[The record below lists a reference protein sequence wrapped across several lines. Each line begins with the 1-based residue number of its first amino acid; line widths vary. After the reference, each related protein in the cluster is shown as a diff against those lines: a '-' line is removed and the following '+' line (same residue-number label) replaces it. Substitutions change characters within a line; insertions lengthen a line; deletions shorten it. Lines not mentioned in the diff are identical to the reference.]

1 MLRWSFGE
9 MGQLA
14 MVGLVLVLVLSCQAA
29 RSSEAKP
36 TLEEK
41 RLGIIRGTAP
51 GIVIF
56 DFGSAKKV
64 EPAASSNGSAEARP
78 TIEAAAPTNWRP
90 RWLSAL
96 PAPSG
101 RPLQAA
107 RRLDA
112 PDQGIPLPTAA
123 SASQAKPPVKAVP

>member
-1 MLRWSFGE
+1 MSGRNDHPLRVLGV
-9 MGQLA
+9 LA
-14 MVGLVLVLVLSCQAA
+14 LSLALAGHTAWAA
-29 RSSEAKP
+29 EAKP

-41 RLGIIRGTAP
+41 RLSVIKGTTP
-51 GIVIF
+51 GIVIL
-56 DFGSAKKV
+56 DLGSAKST
-64 EPAASSNGSAEARP
+64 EPAASSNTAVGALPARD
-78 TIEAAAPTNWRP
+78 EAASA
-90 RWLSAL
+90 RWLPKWLSTL

-123 SASQAKPPVKAVP
+123 SASQARAGSPATP

>member
-1 MLRWSFGE
+1 MSLGLQRGWCLRGWML
-9 MGQLA
+9 LA
-14 MVGLVLVLVLSCQAA
+14 LMLSSQTIW
-29 RSSEAKP
+29 SSEATP
-36 TLEEK
+36 TLQDK
-41 RLGIIRGTAP
+41 RLAVIRGTTP

-56 DFGSAKKV
+56 DFGVAKQAGSPASAS
-64 EPAASSNGSAEARP
+64 AASADQPASQ
-78 TIEAAAPTNWRP
+78 AAVAAGWRP

-101 RPLQAA
+101 KSLQEA

-123 SASQAKPPVKAVP
+123 AASKAGLAPRTAP